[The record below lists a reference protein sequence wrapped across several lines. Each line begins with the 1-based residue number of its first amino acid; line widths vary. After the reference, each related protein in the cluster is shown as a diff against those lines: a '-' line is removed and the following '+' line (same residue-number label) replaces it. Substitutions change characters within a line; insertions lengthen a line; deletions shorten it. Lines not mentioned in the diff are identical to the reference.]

1 MRISTIPQEFMHADT
16 KETVLK
22 NVATLG
28 FIGHIPYAP
37 GTFGSLCGIFV
48 IYILNLSAV
57 QHGIFLAVGF
67 MVGIKAST
75 AAEKLLQDKDSGKI
89 VIDEFI
95 GIGVTTFAV
104 PHSALLYGMAF
115 ILFRFFDIIKPLPI
129 NKLEKTL
136 SGGLGVMADDVLAGI
151 YANIFLQLWIKIF

>member
-1 MRISTIPQEFMHADT
+1 MRFSTTPQDFMQTDT
-16 KETVLK
+16 GKAILR
-22 NVATLG
+22 NIATLG

-37 GTFGSLCGIFV
+37 GTFGSLCGIVV
-48 IYILNLSAV
+48 IYVLNLPHLL
-57 QHGIFLAVGF
+57 HGIFLACGF
-67 MVGIKAST
+67 IVGIVAST

-95 GIGVTTFAV
+95 GVGVATFMV
-104 PHSALLYGMAF
+104 PHSALFFSMAF